1 MKNLFFNI
9 VFSVFVGAFAVI
21 LTLFVIGEK
30 LYYRKAEK

>member
-21 LTLFVIGEK
+21 LTLFVIGVK
-30 LYYRKAEK
+30 LYYKKTQK